1 MNQQIYTHS
10 FLQCPSCH
18 NPLKN
23 NQCHHCGITFN
34 EILGILDLRWP
45 QQENTDKENDLV
57 SKLITEYPHSK
68 FDELVNIRF
77 LDLTIPLEYLD
88 TYQSYQSSMQARGQK
103 MMTMFRKRLSHFYSL
118 PNKRVSV
125 DLGCGV
131 GASSIILAKEFSLV
145 IGIDPSLPDLILA
158 KKYFQEQQINNITL
172 IQAYAQNLPLRNDVV
187 SFITAQNVIEHLF
200 DVESAF
206 WEIQRILQHEGC
218 FCGDSRNR
226 FDLFFPEPHAK
237 LRWVGLFPRK
247 LQPWYVRKFKNI
259 PYTSAHLLS
268 WFELTRYAKRV
279 FGKLSKVIF
288 PLVSAY
294 GQSQKLD
301 RITQI
306 IEKIPVLNL
315 LILFIFPSHLLITQ
329 IIKENNS

>member
-1 MNQQIYTHS
+1 M
-10 FLQCPSCH
+10 L
-18 NPLKN
+18 
-23 NQCHHCGITFN
+23 
-34 EILGILDLRWP
+34 
-45 QQENTDKENDLV
+45 
-57 SKLITEYPHSK
+57 
-68 FDELVNIRF
+68 
-77 LDLTIPLEYLD
+77 
-88 TYQSYQSSMQARGQK
+88 
-103 MMTMFRKRLSHFYSL
+103 TMFRKRLSHFYSL
-118 PNKRVSV
+118 PNKKVSV

-172 IQAYAQNLPLRNDVV
+172 IQAYAQNLPLHNDVASLV
-187 SFITAQNVIEHLF
+187 TAQNVIEHLF

-206 WEIQRILQHEGC
+206 REIQRILQHDGC

-259 PYTSAHLLS
+259 PYTSAYLLS
-268 WFELTRYAKRV
+268 WFELTRIAKRA

-306 IEKIPVLNL
+306 IEKIPIFNS
-315 LILFIFPSHLLITQ
+315 LILFFFPSHLLITQ
-329 IIKENNS
+329 VNKENNS